1 MRISHVL
8 ADKLEM
14 AERLKQIRK
23 GSGLTQE
30 RLAEILDIS
39 LSAYKKIESGE
50 NQISIE
56 GLRRLGK
63 EMDVSSDF
71 VIFGKNE
78 TLDEAWKT
86 IVNCTESDKMRLML
100 RLVMYFQKTKEVR
113 YCVREEQTGYDAEIT
128 NVLKEMDIRESD
140 GWTSNNNS

>member
-1 MRISHVL
+1 MRRSHVL

-100 RLVMYFQKTKEVR
+100 RLVMYFQKTKEV
-113 YCVREEQTGYDAEIT
+113 
-128 NVLKEMDIRESD
+128 
-140 GWTSNNNS
+140 